1 MPGLT
6 PAIAKALVAA
16 RPFDNITA
24 LNTFLLGQKL
34 TQEQANALYR
44 QMFVHINLNTATAAE
59 IMLIPGA
66 GKRMAHEFEEYRPWR
81 SYAQFDKEIGKYVD
95 AKEVAR
101 LAQYTFIP
109 LNLNTATEADFMTI
123 PGVGKRMAHEF
134 DEYRPWKTQAQ
145 FEKEIGKYVD
155 AKEVKRLWRYVY
167 SPAVQQPATG
177 AGLLGARSSSDA
189 GARHRR
195 HDRDVLRRRCG
206 PAAPAAVSRR
216 SNAFAEIQASQP
228 GPIQSSGVPGTAIAA
243 CCGKNSA
250 IIAAVEGF
258 RMGSATITGGR
269 EPDIVGSPSISP
281 NLLSLVGATP
291 HLGRLFTDGDL
302 SSTSRERHHQSSVVE
317 HELRRRGGHYRP
329 RHRRSTTSRI
339 P

>member
-1 MPGLT
+1 MTRLMAFALALLLAAPAAAQVGKSLGVVDANSVAEADLAKMPGLA

-16 RPFDNITA
+16 RPFDSITA

-81 SYAQFDKEIGKYVD
+81 NYAQFQKEIGKYVD
-95 AKEVAR
+95 QNEVAR

-134 DEYRPWKTQAQ
+134 EEYRPWKTQAQ

-155 AKEVKRLWRYVY
+155 AKEVKRLWRFVY
-167 SPAVQQPATG
+167 
-177 AGLLGARSSSDA
+177 
-189 GARHRR
+189 
-195 HDRDVLRRRCG
+195 
-206 PAAPAAVSRR
+206 
-216 SNAFAEIQASQP
+216 
-228 GPIQSSGVPGTAIAA
+228 
-243 CCGKNSA
+243 
-250 IIAAVEGF
+250 
-258 RMGSATITGGR
+258 
-269 EPDIVGSPSISP
+269 
-281 NLLSLVGATP
+281 
-291 HLGRLFTDGDL
+291 
-302 SSTSRERHHQSSVVE
+302 
-317 HELRRRGGHYRP
+317 
-329 RHRRSTTSRI
+329 I

>member
-1 MPGLT
+1 MTRFVALALALLLAAPAAAQVGKSLGVVDANSIAEADLAKMPGMT

-16 RPFDNITA
+16 RPFDSITA

-44 QMFVHINLNTATAAE
+44 QTFVHINLNTASAAE

-81 SYAQFDKEIGKYVD
+81 SYAQFQKEIGKYVD
-95 AKEVAR
+95 QNEVAR

-134 DEYRPWKTQAQ
+134 EEYRPWKTQAQ

-155 AKEVKRLWRYVY
+155 AREVKRLWRFVY
-167 SPAVQQPATG
+167 
-177 AGLLGARSSSDA
+177 
-189 GARHRR
+189 
-195 HDRDVLRRRCG
+195 
-206 PAAPAAVSRR
+206 
-216 SNAFAEIQASQP
+216 
-228 GPIQSSGVPGTAIAA
+228 
-243 CCGKNSA
+243 
-250 IIAAVEGF
+250 
-258 RMGSATITGGR
+258 
-269 EPDIVGSPSISP
+269 
-281 NLLSLVGATP
+281 
-291 HLGRLFTDGDL
+291 
-302 SSTSRERHHQSSVVE
+302 
-317 HELRRRGGHYRP
+317 
-329 RHRRSTTSRI
+329 I

>member
-1 MPGLT
+1 MTRFLVLTLAVLLAAPAAAQVGRSLGVVDANSVAEADLTKMPGVT

-16 RPFDNITA
+16 RPFDSITA

-81 SYAQFDKEIGKYVD
+81 SYAQFEKEIGKYVD

-109 LNLNTATEADFMTI
+109 LNLNTATETDFMTI

-155 AKEVKRLWRYVY
+155 QKEVKRLWRFV
-167 SPAVQQPATG
+167 
-177 AGLLGARSSSDA
+177 
-189 GARHRR
+189 
-195 HDRDVLRRRCG
+195 
-206 PAAPAAVSRR
+206 
-216 SNAFAEIQASQP
+216 F
-228 GPIQSSGVPGTAIAA
+228 
-243 CCGKNSA
+243 
-250 IIAAVEGF
+250 
-258 RMGSATITGGR
+258 
-269 EPDIVGSPSISP
+269 
-281 NLLSLVGATP
+281 
-291 HLGRLFTDGDL
+291 
-302 SSTSRERHHQSSVVE
+302 
-317 HELRRRGGHYRP
+317 
-329 RHRRSTTSRI
+329 I